1 MRGKFSGTVWM
12 AQRHSSNNPYTRLFG
27 DALENKGCRVYDFR
41 MRNLFKPRKG
51 DIVHIHWLPDFYVSR
66 NPVLLRFKSFLIFCY
81 FFLFRILGIG
91 TVWSVNNLFPHE
103 NLGEEREKIAR
114 KIISKGFSRLFVF
127 GPESKN
133 RVSSLFKVAAG
144 KINIV
149 PHGTYSGAYSRE
161 VLYDLHR
168 KYGFD
173 PDTPLFVYF
182 GLMRP
187 YKGVEQ
193 LVEAFTTIDNA
204 NVLICGGGAGEYV
217 ELLHKKIR
225 LSDRNNIAIEH
236 RYISDEEIYTI
247 FSQVDC
253 VILPFQAITMS
264 GVLILALTF
273 RRPVITVNIGEM
285 GYYIKHG
292 QNGLLMNNNS
302 PESIKTSVQEFLL
315 NQEGLKGSD
324 DVENM
329 IEWSSVAEQTVR
341 NYYSCFF
348 GTSNEQ

>member
-1 MRGKFSGTVWM
+1 M
-12 AQRHSSNNPYTRLFG
+12 AQRHSTNNPYTRLFG

-41 MRNLFKPRKG
+41 MRNLFKPRRG

-66 NPVLLRFKSFLIFCY
+66 NPVFLRFKSFLIFCY

-103 NLGEEREKIAR
+103 NLGEKKEKIAR
-114 KIISKGFSRLFVF
+114 RIISKGFSRLFVF
-127 GPESKN
+127 GPESKAM
-133 RVSSLFKVAAG
+133 VSSLFCAAPGKVD
-144 KINIV
+144 IV
-149 PHGTYSGAYSRE
+149 PHGTYREAYSKE
-161 VLYDLHR
+161 VLYDLSR

-173 PDTPLFVYF
+173 PDTPLFLYF

-193 LVEAFTTIDNA
+193 LVEAFTKIDNA

-217 ELLHKKIR
+217 DLLHEKIR
-225 LSDRNNIAIEH
+225 LSGRNNIRIEH

-247 FSQVDC
+247 FSQVDG

-273 RRPVITVNIGEM
+273 KRPVITVNRGEM
-285 GYYIKHG
+285 AYYVKHG
-292 QNGLLMNNNS
+292 KNGLLMKNNS
-302 PESIKTSVQEFLL
+302 PESITASVEDFLL
-315 NQEGLKGSD
+315 NKEGMRGSD
-324 DVENM
+324 EVENM
-329 IEWSSVAEQTVR
+329 IEWSSVADQTVR
-341 NYYSCFF
+341 NYHRCFS
-348 GTSNEQ
+348 GASNE